1 MPKTIVGE
9 VLEQLKQ
16 IPKQIAGQAV
26 KLPAEVG
33 KQALEQVA
41 RGGKRTD
48 LLTGIEIPSPAKLR
62 KIKKRERKM
71 KKAGIA
77 KVRQVIS
84 AAKPPPIE
92 MKKPELPPPV
102 SAAKPKMGTA
112 ERKLGI
118 SG

>member
-1 MPKTIVGE
+1 MPKTILGE
-9 VLEQLKQ
+9 AFEQLKQ
-16 IPKQIAGQAV
+16 IPKQIGKQVV
-26 KLPAEVG
+26 KLPVQTAKTAAEQIV
-33 KQALEQVA
+33 K
-41 RGGKRTD
+41 GGKRID
-48 LLTGIEIPSPAKLR
+48 PLTGIEIPSPAKLR
-62 KIKKRERKM
+62 KIKKREGKI

-84 AAKPPPIE
+84 AAKPPPIK